1 MNELRDAA
9 LAAVLDRL
17 DILRQRDSIVRS
29 ALTLGISKAEI
40 HRRSGLA
47 RDTID
52 RIARTSPGQANPS
65 ATTHP

>member
-17 DILRQRDSIVRS
+17 DILGQRDSIVRS

-40 HRRSGLA
+40 HRRTGLA

-52 RIARTSPGQANPS
+52 RIAAR
-65 ATTHP
+65 HPDG